1 MSRNTKMLKDVE
13 ILNEKLRLI
22 FNEDR
27 ILFIKVLNNENDF
40 EIVLDI
46 INNELLN
53 ENIKFEYKLS
63 LRGKFVVFKE
73 IDSKLHIVL
82 SQSYL
87 QSYYI

>member
-1 MSRNTKMLKDVE
+1 MSRSTKMLKDVE